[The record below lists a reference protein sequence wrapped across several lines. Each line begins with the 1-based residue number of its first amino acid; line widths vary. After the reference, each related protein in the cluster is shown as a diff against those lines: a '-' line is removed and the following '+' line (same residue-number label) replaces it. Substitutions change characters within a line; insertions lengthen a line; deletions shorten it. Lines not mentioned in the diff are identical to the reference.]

1 MKKFSFF
8 FDCSI
13 GTISASGVTVHS
25 ARVCCQKAE
34 SGETCTRGVELAVIV
49 CNAGDTGTATGI
61 STTTGVGSSAE
72 TGDDDFFSDSA
83 SGDQYGVGKSNHT
96 HDKFSLLKSQD

>member
-8 FDCSI
+8 FDGSI
-13 GTISASGVTVHS
+13 GAISASGVTVHS
-25 ARVCCQKAE
+25 ATVCCQKAE
-34 SGETCTRGVELAVIV
+34 SGESCTRGVKLAGIV

-61 STTTGVGSSAE
+61 STTTGVGSGEE
-72 TGDDDFFSDSA
+72 TGDDDFSDSA

-96 HDKFSLLKSQD
+96 HDKFSLLESQD